1 MPEDKKNK
9 IDEGYVPQ
17 KSPKKRDDI
26 GKGFVPPS
34 SPKKPPEKPTE
45 PKDKK

>member
-1 MPEDKKNK
+1 MSKDKKNK
-9 IDEGYVPQ
+9 IGEGYVPQ
-17 KSPKKRDDI
+17 KPPKRRDDI

-34 SPKKPPEKPTE
+34 SPKKPSEKPSE